1 MDLQPFVTIIMP
13 IRNEGGFIARS
24 LGAVLGQ
31 DYPADR
37 IEVLVADGLSTD
49 STRAV
54 VADLALAHPNVRLL
68 DNPGQI
74 VSTGLNRALPLARGD
89 VIIRVDGHCEIAPDY
104 VRRCVAHLRADG
116 VDGVGG
122 PIETV
127 ADTPAGATI
136 ALAMGSPFGVGG
148 SAFRTVRDRAL

>member
-1 MDLQPFVTIIMP
+1 MN
-13 IRNEGGFIARS
+13 RNPLSPSLCRS
-24 LGAVLGQ
+24 ATKAALLRAALGAVLDQ

-37 IEVLVADGLSTD
+37 IEVLVADGMSTD
-49 STRAV
+49 NTRTV
-54 VADLALAHPNVRLL
+54 VADLALAHPNVQLL
-68 DNPGQI
+68 DNPGRI
-74 VSTGLNRALPLARGD
+74 VSTGLNRALPLARGA

-104 VRRCVAHLRADG
+104 VRRCVAHLLADG

-136 ALAMGSPFGVGG
+136 ASGNGIA
-148 SAFRTVRDRAL
+148 VRRGRLGFPHHP